1 MYRRI
6 LVAYDGS
13 EGSKRALGAAVELA
27 KALRAEVQSISVQEH
42 LPYYSATV
50 GEVEEAKQQ
59 ADGFFRRITK
69 EAWDQAALKGVDLET
84 KVVRGHEVETIV
96 SYCKEGQFDLL
107 VVGFM
112 GYSSIFGRIM
122 GGTTQNL
129 SRLAPCSVLIVK

>member
-1 MYRRI
+1 MYRKI

-13 EGSKRALGAAVELA
+13 EGSKRALGVAVELA
-27 KALRAEVQSISVQEH
+27 KALRAEVHSISVQEH

-59 ADGFFRRITK
+59 ADEFFRRITK

-84 KVVRGHEVETIV
+84 KVVRGHEVESIV
-96 SYCKEGQFDLL
+96 NYCKVGQFDLL